1 MGCNIEGKDDA
12 NYTPIKIYG
21 GDLKAI
27 DYHMP
32 VASAQVKS
40 ALILASLYANDTS
53 FIYEKVK
60 RDVYKRQAHSYRFV
74 HLLDL

>member
-1 MGCNIEGKDDA
+1 MLTILK
-12 NYTPIKIYG
+12 YG

-53 FIYEKVK
+53 FI
-60 RDVYKRQAHSYRFV
+60 
-74 HLLDL
+74 